1 MKEGYSNWRKLDNAA
16 LAFPLVTGKNDTRV
30 FRFYC
35 ELKENVKPE
44 LLQAAL
50 EKTMEKYP
58 LFQMVLRKGLFW
70 FYLEHRDI
78 RPIVKEEKKP
88 PCSRLYIPDKKNLL
102 FQVSYYEKRINF
114 EVFHA
119 LTDGTGAMHFLQELV
134 SNYLKKAHPEKDLPS
149 LPVTDMSTP
158 GDQEEDSFSQY
169 YSSDIPGNSEKKPR
183 AVRLPGERLLHED
196 MHITEIVLP
205 VKELHAKAKE
215 YGVSITILI
224 TAMFLC
230 SIHEEIPKSR
240 QNRPIALMVPVNLR
254 NYFPSQSMANFFG
267 WIEVGHDF
275 SQTSDFTEILAH
287 VKEQFAAELVE
298 EKIARH
304 MNSYV
309 RLEKNPVIRAV
320 PLEIKKYFLMLGA
333 NLSSRSITAVYSNIG
348 ILRFPKEYN
357 QYIDRFG
364 IFASTNSMQL
374 CSCSY
379 EDQMVLG
386 FTSKIPDDSIQKNFM
401 RMLREEEIPYKEGKN
416 DFPGCG
422 EQNKKE
428 EIKILQ
434 TFTFLCLA
442 VAVICGMINYLMLE
456 TLNWFWFAAAGCA
469 CAWLV
474 VNVAYFKRRNILK
487 NLTWQLLI
495 ITILCVLW
503 DHFTGWKGWSID
515 FVFPFGTLT
524 VLGSIPVIAG
534 VSHLE
539 TEEYLYY
546 LLQAAMIGC
555 IPAILIWIGI
565 VHYTLPSVLCTG
577 ISFLVLAGM
586 FIFQKKDTLS
596 EFRKKLRM

>member
-1 MKEGYSNWRKLDNAA
+1 
-16 LAFPLVTGKNDTRV
+16 
-30 FRFYC
+30 
-35 ELKENVKPE
+35 
-44 LLQAAL
+44 
-50 EKTMEKYP
+50 
-58 LFQMVLRKGLFW
+58 MVLKVVIQQSTFNITYT
-70 FYLEHRDI
+70 FACVQI
-78 RPIVKEEKKP
+78 RHTPLSGGYCGEVPPLPIPNREVKLT
-88 PCSRLYIPDKKNLL
+88 CADGTAMQCGRVGSRLLL
-102 FQVSYYEKRINF
+102 SRASDF
-114 EVFHA
+114 ER
-119 LTDGTGAMHFLQELV
+119 FL
-134 SNYLKKAHPEKDLPS
+134 
-149 LPVTDMSTP
+149 
-158 GDQEEDSFSQY
+158 
-169 YSSDIPGNSEKKPR
+169 
-183 AVRLPGERLLHED
+183 
-196 MHITEIVLP
+196 
-205 VKELHAKAKE
+205 
-215 YGVSITILI
+215 
-224 TAMFLC
+224 
-230 SIHEEIPKSR
+230 
-240 QNRPIALMVPVNLR
+240 
-254 NYFPSQSMANFFG
+254 FG
-267 WIEVGHDF
+267 WIEVGYTFADETVF
-275 SQTSDFTEILAH
+275 QDVLES
-287 VKEQFAAELVE
+287 VKNQFKDKLDK
-298 EKIARH
+298 EKVAMD
-304 MNSYV
+304 MNGYV
-309 RLEKNPVIRAV
+309 RLEKNPLVRAV
-320 PLEIKKYFLMLGA
+320 PLEIKKYFMMAGA
-333 NLSSRSITAVYSNIG
+333 NLGSRSVTAVYSNIG
-348 ILRFPKEYN
+348 ILKFPEEYKA
-357 QYIDRFG
+357 YIDRFG
-364 IFASTNSMQL
+364 IFASTNSLQL

-379 EDQMVLG
+379 GDQMVLG

-401 RMLREEEIPYKEGKN
+401 RMLREEEIPYKEEKN

-577 ISFLVLAGM
+577 ISFLTLAGM
-586 FIFQKKDTLS
+586 FIFQKKDTLR